1 MRSWKFAYWN
11 FQEFSRDRV
20 KGFIDKRRVF
30 RRLLLSPRSRW
41 RGKGGKSSAVT
52 DEPEKVELKIESSL
66 EIRARWLCAKNDLS
80 LKHLD
85 GSNGPCKWIFT
96 VWKIPDDDYFLYVVE
111 IPKCVVLRI
120 SLKLWS
126 KNARTRAILIALH
139 FFVPDHVRSREFL
152 EFYSI
157 PRSRARVNFMAD
169 EERKRFRLSVQTIL
183 LVKCS
188 LE

>member
-1 MRSWKFAYWN
+1 MAVR
-11 FQEFSRDRV
+11 Q
-20 KGFIDKRRVF
+20 KR
-30 RRLLLSPRSRW
+30 LIS
-41 RGKGGKSSAVT
+41 
-52 DEPEKVELKIESSL
+52 
-66 EIRARWLCAKNDLS
+66 
-80 LKHLD
+80 KHLD

-96 VWKIPDDDYFLYVVE
+96 VWKIPYDDYFLYVVE

-169 EERKRFRLSVQTIL
+169 EERKRLSVQTIL
-183 LVKCS
+183 LVKYS

>member
-1 MRSWKFAYWN
+1 MSSIIFEQLSTSIHIHISYSNIFPTLPLNHSSSKAAKFFTTFLQMRSWKFAYWN

-80 LKHLD
+80 RNTSMDRMVLANEFSPSGKFRTMI
-85 GSNGPCKWIFT
+85 IFYT
-96 VWKIPDDDYFLYVVE
+96 FCRNSKVCSSSYF
-111 IPKCVVLRI
+111 
-120 SLKLWS
+120 S
-126 KNARTRAILIALH
+126 
-139 FFVPDHVRSREFL
+139 
-152 EFYSI
+152 
-157 PRSRARVNFMAD
+157 
-169 EERKRFRLSVQTIL
+169 
-183 LVKCS
+183 
-188 LE
+188 